1 MLKRTIKYTDY
12 KGNERTEDF
21 YFNMS
26 KAELAEMEL
35 TTDGGLS
42 DYIEKII
49 KASDQAQI
57 VKLFK
62 ELLLKSY
69 GEKSED
75 GRRFIKGKELSEAFS
90 QTEAYSILF
99 MELAGDADK
108 AAEFVN
114 GIVPEMT
121 EEEKKAAEAYAA
133 KPGLAPIDGVQ
144 TPKN

>member
-35 TTDGGLS
+35 TTDGGMT
-42 DYIEKII
+42 DYIDKII

-57 VKLFK
+57 VMLFK
-62 ELLLKSY
+62 ELILKSY

-75 GRRFIKGKELSEAFS
+75 GRRFVKSKEISEAFS

-99 MELAGDADK
+99 MELASDADK

-114 GIVPEMT
+114 GIVPELT
-121 EEEKKAAEAYAA
+121 EEEKKAAEAYMA

>member
-1 MLKRTIKYTDY
+1 MLKRTIEYTDY

-35 TTDGGLS
+35 TTDGGLT

-49 KASDQAQI
+49 KAKDQSQI
-57 VKLFK
+57 VILFK
-62 ELLLKSY
+62 DLLLKSY

-75 GRRFIKGKELSEAFS
+75 GRRFIKSEELSTAFS

-99 MELAGDADK
+99 MELASDAEK

-121 EEEKKAAEAYAA
+121 EEDIKAAEAYMA
-133 KPGLAPIDGVQ
+133 KPGLAPIDGVK